1 MDQKSKI
8 HNIKA
13 HIGVFFMFFLV
24 FIKKVSSRRRVFFRF
39 DGFSNGFDSEGR
51 PFYGVLDQIH
61 VGKSAKISRA
71 TSIDV
76 DAVPNECPEDAR
88 TW

>member
-1 MDQKSKI
+1 MMVSQMVLTL
-8 HNIKA
+8 KA
-13 HIGVFFMFFLV
+13 DLFMAF
-24 FIKKVSSRRRVFFRF
+24 
-39 DGFSNGFDSEGR
+39 
-51 PFYGVLDQIH
+51 LDQIH

>member
-1 MDQKSKI
+1 
-8 HNIKA
+8 
-13 HIGVFFMFFLV
+13 MFFLV
-24 FIKKVSSRRRVFFRF
+24 FIKKVSSRRRVFLGLMVSQMVLTLKADLFMAF
-39 DGFSNGFDSEGR
+39 
-51 PFYGVLDQIH
+51 LDQIH

>member
-1 MDQKSKI
+1 MMVSQMVLTL
-8 HNIKA
+8 KA
-13 HIGVFFMFFLV
+13 DLFMAFL
-24 FIKKVSSRRRVFFRF
+24 
-39 DGFSNGFDSEGR
+39 N
-51 PFYGVLDQIH
+51 QIQ

-71 TSIDV
+71 TNIDV